1 MFQHRFTAVRASA
14 PHWPTVLRTLK
25 AQDPT
30 VGGGSAFDP
39 FFATFDKTTDW
50 TQAQIDQ
57 AQTYIDTTA
66 PDDTPQIRAQ
76 FDVDDMP
83 IWLKALLLSLL
94 DQINL
99 LRAKHA
105 LAAITPAQAIRA
117 VRDKAGIL

>member
-1 MFQHRFTAVRASA
+1 MASQIFAAVRANP
-14 PHWPTVLRTLK
+14 PHWPSVLQTLRSS
-25 AQDPT
+25 DPT
-30 VGGGSAFDP
+30 AGFAPVLGDAFSVVI
-39 FFATFDKTTDW
+39 DKATDW
-50 TQAQIDQ
+50 THTQI
-57 AQTYIDTTA
+57 AQTQAVIDAA
-66 PDDTPQIRAQ
+66 PDNTPELRAQ

-83 IWLKALLLSLL
+83 IWLKALLLALL